1 MNFKNTEQ
9 KKSYNLCNIENY
21 NSSINCNLSD
31 ILNKYTLIIFDYM
44 KLISEQI
51 NIKHQKYYHFIFMRG
66 LDTITNVFKMLLFLT
81 KNIDLTYFHSQ
92 KAFYFYVEFIEQI
105 SNDKNTFLQLG
116 SREACIFVYKKTIF
130 EINNEHRKNIDS
142 IQANEQ
148 IMLSLLDKYINI
160 YKNMCFFFIQNIYLH
175 ENNKTTQIHDF
186 CDKLQSL
193 SNELNRHYS
202 EEFLDSINLLV
213 HSLVDM
219 SISIN
224 YIFQTLYL
232 FIKKITSVK
241 TNIHDKFYINM
252 KNKLSSEDFFDK
264 INQFDPKLFVS
275 WIVK

>member
-105 SNDKNTFLQLG
+105 FL
-116 SREACIFVYKKTIF
+116 C
-130 EINNEHRKNIDS
+130 
-142 IQANEQ
+142 
-148 IMLSLLDKYINI
+148 
-160 YKNMCFFFIQNIYLH
+160 
-175 ENNKTTQIHDF
+175 
-186 CDKLQSL
+186 
-193 SNELNRHYS
+193 
-202 EEFLDSINLLV
+202 
-213 HSLVDM
+213 
-219 SISIN
+219 
-224 YIFQTLYL
+224 
-232 FIKKITSVK
+232 IKKQYLKLIM
-241 TNIHDKFYINM
+241 NIEKILIQFKPM
-252 KNKLSSEDFFDK
+252 NKLCF
-264 INQFDPKLFVS
+264 LY
-275 WIVK
+275 